1 MSNLQEQALWRLASG
16 EALSLPIGPGARE
29 LSVSEGRLWLT
40 LKGSDQAP
48 AQDIWLQAGESLA
61 LASGSQVVLE
71 AWPQAAFQ
79 LLVPPTAC
87 KAFASRPKVRSPRQ
101 TLAGLTSLQPAA

>member
-1 MSNLQEQALWRLASG
+1 MSTSQQALWTLAAG

-29 LSVSEGRLWLT
+29 LSVAEGRVWLT
-40 LKGSDQAP
+40 LKGSRQAP
-48 AQDIWLQAGESLA
+48 AQDIWLAAGESLA
-61 LASGSQVVLE
+61 LASGSQVVIE

-87 KAFASRPKVRSPRQ
+87 PQVRRQ
-101 TLAGLTSLQPAA
+101 QRQPAASFGGLVSA